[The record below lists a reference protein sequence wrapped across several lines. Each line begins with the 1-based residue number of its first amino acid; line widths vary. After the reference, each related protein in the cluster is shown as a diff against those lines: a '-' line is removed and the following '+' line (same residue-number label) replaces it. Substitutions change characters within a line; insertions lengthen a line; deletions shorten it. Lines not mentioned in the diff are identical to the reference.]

1 MEVKHHAVELVRE
14 ELTTLPRQIMTEN
27 YSYIKKVTK
36 PDGVSKFTDLR
47 NLFQHLHLHCWSF
60 FEYKVLE
67 VLIDN
72 NCSDELRGRM
82 GSYVS
87 DIQTFKERT
96 VISEFIKHVRYSSY
110 GLQMKKKVT
119 PQTFKNLTTKHNI
132 DADTHTLAELD
143 KFRLET
149 GNRVC
154 LSRTLSECAFQLYT
168 LKYGSII
175 VEWIFPEDL
184 ADALMNFIE
193 SEDGRKLLKKY
204 FIEKV
209 LIDGKTVPTVS
220 NPMSL

>member
-1 MEVKHHAVELVRE
+1 MK
-14 ELTTLPRQIMTEN
+14 EN
-27 YSYIKKVTK
+27 YSYIKKVTEPK
-36 PDGVSKFTDLR
+36 GVTRFTDLTK
-47 NLFQHLHLHCWSF
+47 LFRYLHLYGWSF

-72 NCSDELRGRM
+72 NCSDKLRGRM
-82 GSYVS
+82 SSYVS

-96 VISEFIKHVRYSSY
+96 TISHFIKYARNTSY
-110 GLQMKKKVT
+110 GLQMKKKTT
-119 PQTFKNLTTKHNI
+119 PVTFKNLTTKYGI
-132 DADTHTLAELD
+132 DPDTHTLSELD
-143 KFRLET
+143 AFRAKT
-149 GNRVC
+149 GDRVC
-154 LSRTLSECAFQLYT
+154 LNRSLSECAFQLYT

-193 SEDGRKLLKKY
+193 SDEGRKLLREY

-220 NPMSL
+220 IFLV